1 MSETITLTE
10 KLTNDIFTN
19 GHLIEEGT
27 PIEIEVPKEINEF
40 YHPPYDMFM
49 GVPHKGTPTQ

>member
-1 MSETITLTE
+1 MTELTILTE

-27 PIEIEVPKEINEF
+27 QIEIEVLKEIE
-40 YHPPYDMFM
+40 
-49 GVPHKGTPTQ
+49 VKE